1 MIGALQ
7 SFLRTQLLT
16 FICEFQEYMAFMI
29 SKETENVQSTEEI
42 VDAFRAITKQEREYV
57 TKEELYH
64 NLTREMAD
72 YCMKKMKPY
81 VGQVKPGLLKVRF
94 ALC

>member
-1 MIGALQ
+1 M
-7 SFLRTQLLT
+7 
-16 FICEFQEYMAFMI
+16 ICEFQEYMAFMI

-81 VGQVKPGLLKVRF
+81 VDPGTGEPVAEAYDYMDFTRNLF
-94 ALC
+94 S

>member
-1 MIGALQ
+1 MIA
-7 SFLRTQLLT
+7 
-16 FICEFQEYMAFMI
+16 
-29 SKETENVQSTEEI
+29 KETENVQSTEDI

-81 VGQVKPGLLKVRF
+81 LDPNTDSPVADAYDFVEFTNKIFRSQADLSQK
-94 ALC
+94 